1 MSLADLGSV
10 IVAAGAARP
19 GELVDEAL
27 VNRHRYLDGTRR
39 GSTRWVDTRGGRWL
53 SRASQSGGN
62 REQPLAARIEGVHT
76 TVHLSAGFSWV
87 ESAGVAGARHYPNNR
102 RSPWR

>member
-1 MSLADLGSV
+1 VSLADLGSV

-39 GSTRWVDTRGGRWL
+39 GSTRWVDTGWALVVAREPVGR
-53 SRASQSGGN
+53 
-62 REQPLAARIEGVHT
+62 
-76 TVHLSAGFSWV
+76 
-87 ESAGVAGARHYPNNR
+87 
-102 RSPWR
+102 